1 MARLFF
7 LFVASFMVALQR
19 GSIQWLVALIVLWTL
34 STVFLRAL
42 LLRIALYFSPNLNV
56 FNYLPISN
64 EDIFKV
70 QWGKFLRGSLW
81 SVVEFTILY
90 SVLAARMGV
99 SVSSVAIGIALG
111 LIQSIFVIGMAV
123 CLLVLGWR
131 KVFDRLAHLFMA
143 STFGLLFF
151 LSNKQSLSE
160 WLSSLAYWIP
170 PVGWLVHAMGITPSK
185 GLLHDLWPCLISG
198 AILALFP
205 FAYRHLRCS
214 YALGEQRIAMAHRAT
229 ATGLLDQVEFPEM
242 AGRFTQPA
250 PEVAAVVRSGEL
262 KVGLDWPHLPLVERF
277 IGRMLTERERGIA
290 DSLVAGNPQWTAG
303 VRSLASFL
311 GLALAGCW
319 LFTPQ
324 FKASFVSLLSFG
336 AVYLL
341 AVFAG
346 QWRGFAFPRGGGA
359 QSPFYALYPLGFWEL
374 MCLILKVN
382 FVRSVCW
389 VLFIFGALLLV
400 RGSLHLALGGL
411 DLAWGSAIRA
421 VIKFLILGLI
431 AQPLLAIAQV
441 SPGTNDGQKPRVILA
456 AIIFIVVFVASAITF
471 FIATTF
477 QVMVVAGAIS
487 AGASTAALLLYGRYF
502 NNNRFDLVPTK
513 IVRSALQ

>member
-34 STVFLRAL
+34 ATVFLRAL

-198 AILALFP
+198 AILAIFP

-277 IGRMLTERERGIA
+277 IGRMLTERERVIA
-290 DSLVAGNPQWTAG
+290 DFLVAGNPQWTAG

-319 LFTPQ
+319 LFTRQ

-374 MCLILKVN
+374 MRLILKVN
-382 FVRSVCW
+382 FVRSVCC
-389 VLFIFGALLLV
+389 VPFVFGALLLV
-400 RGSLHLALGGL
+400 LGRLHLAP
-411 DLAWGSAIRA
+411 DSAAWAAI
-421 VIKFLILGLI
+421 KLLIPALV

-456 AIIFIVVFVASAITF
+456 AIIFIVVFVASAIAF

-477 QVMVVAGAIS
+477 QVMVAAGAIS